1 MPSRPGCCELGH
13 GNSSG
18 LGFMIGGIAFRGRA
32 VGIAEVHDHGRNDQP
47 VGNFQLTDT
56 NG

>member
-18 LGFMIGGIAFRGRA
+18 LGFMIQGPDKERERGGGVVLLAHIPSG
-32 VGIAEVHDHGRNDQP
+32 
-47 VGNFQLTDT
+47 
-56 NG
+56 